1 MAISIIVPF
10 CIILF
15 FFGETTPKVVLK
27 AGGSPGCW
35 DSPEDTLSLV
45 GGTERCESWRI
56 WD

>member
-10 CIILF
+10 FSF
-15 FFGETTPKVVLK
+15 FVETTPKVVLK

-35 DSPEDTLSLV
+35 DSPEDTEDTLSLV